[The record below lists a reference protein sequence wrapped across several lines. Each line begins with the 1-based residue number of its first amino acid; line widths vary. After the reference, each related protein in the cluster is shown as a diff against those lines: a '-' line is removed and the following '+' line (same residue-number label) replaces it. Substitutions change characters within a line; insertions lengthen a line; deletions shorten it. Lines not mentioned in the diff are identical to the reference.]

1 MAISSRRNRLEVDTD
16 LKVGDIVRVGDQR
29 WYDSLPEYTGK
40 FHPLGSN
47 GVEKWPNKDN
57 NTVFTEDMKRYLDKR
72 VRVVYVI
79 HDSDGPNYTVCGVD
93 EELPEIEQF
102 IFTNDML
109 FYD

>member
-1 MAISSRRNRLEVDTD
+1 MAISSKRNRLNVETD
-16 LKVGDIVRVGDQR
+16 LKVGDIVRVGDQN
-29 WYDSLPEYTGK
+29 WYDSLPEYTGEDMY
-40 FHPLGSN
+40 LSN

-79 HDSDGPNYTVCGVD
+79 HDSDRPNYTVCGVD